1 MYYDELRVKGGK
13 DMAWKMLQNTI
24 LQMKEAT
31 DRTIGV
37 LNVAGEVCA
46 CTDPAQKGSLRED
59 ALSALEEMIGSY
71 IVYDGCTYKPV
82 ATPGAR
88 FEYVVFVSGE
98 DEYAK
103 GLAVMAALA
112 VGNAKKY
119 YDEKHDRATF
129 IKNIIL
135 DNILSGDIYMK
146 ANELRM
152 PQDVPHVVFL
162 IRQTEQCDSAA
173 MDIISNMFPDKQ
185 KDFVVSISE
194 SELALV
200 HEKGKSEDLSDFIKI
215 AESIRDTLKAELF
228 AKTEIGIG
236 TVAKT
241 LRDLA
246 ISYKEA
252 QSALAVGKMFDTER
266 EIMSY
271 ESLGI
276 GRLIYQLPTTL
287 CEMFLSEVFRDNTID
302 SLDSETLMTI
312 QKFFE
317 NNLNVS
323 ETSRNLFVHR
333 NTLVYRLEK
342 IKKITGLDLREFDHA
357 ITFKVA
363 LMVKKY
369 LSTQNSAF

>member
-1 MYYDELRVKGGK
+1 
-13 DMAWKMLQNTI
+13 MAWRMLQNTI

-37 LNVAGEVCA
+37 MNVAGEIIA
-46 CTDPAQKGSLRED
+46 CTDQSLKGTVRED
-59 ALSALEEMIGSY
+59 ALGSLEEMIGSY
-71 IVYDGCTYKPV
+71 IVQDGDTYKPV

-98 DEYAK
+98 DEHARS
-103 GLAVMAALA
+103 LAVMAALA

-152 PQDVPHVVFL
+152 PQDVPHVVYL
-162 IRQTEQCDSAA
+162 IRQTGRSDNAA
-173 MDIISNMFPDKQ
+173 VDIVSNMFPDKA
-185 KDFVVSISE
+185 KDFVVSVSE
-194 SELALV
+194 NEIALV
-200 HEKGKSEDLSDFIKI
+200 SEVSKNSDIKEFIKT
-215 AESIRDTLKAELF
+215 AEGIRDTLKSELLV
-228 AKTEIGIG
+228 KTEIGIG
-236 TVAKT
+236 AVART
-241 LRDLA
+241 LKDLA
-246 ISYKEA
+246 VSYKEA
-252 QSALAVGKMFDTER
+252 QSAINVGKMFDTER
-266 EIMSY
+266 DIMSY
-271 ESLGI
+271 ENLGI

-287 CEMFLSEVFRDNTID
+287 CEMFLSEVFKDD
-302 SLDSETLMTI
+302 SLEALDAETLMTI

-357 ITFKVA
+357 IIFKVA

-369 LSTQNSAF
+369 LSTQGSAF

>member
-1 MYYDELRVKGGK
+1 
-13 DMAWKMLQNTI
+13 MAWVMLQNTI

-37 LNVAGEVCA
+37 INVSGAVCA
-46 CTDPAQKGSLRED
+46 CTDSNLKGSVREGAINAID
-59 ALSALEEMIGSY
+59 EMIGSY
-71 IVYDGCTYKPV
+71 LVYDGYTYKPV
-82 ATPGAR
+82 STPGSR

-98 DEYAK
+98 DEQAK
-103 GLAVMAALA
+103 SLAVMASLA

-119 YDEKHDRATF
+119 YDEKHDRTTF

-146 ANELRM
+146 ASELRM
-152 PQDVPHVVFL
+152 PQDVPHIVFL
-162 IRQTEQCDSAA
+162 IRQTANADSAA
-173 MDIISNMFPDKQ
+173 LDVVSNMFPDKTR
-185 KDFVVSISE
+185 DFVISISE
-194 SELALV
+194 KEIALV
-200 HEKGKSEDLSDFIKI
+200 HQVSPADETRDFMKI
-215 AESIRDTLKAELF
+215 AENIRDTLNSELL
-228 AKTEIGIG
+228 ATTEIGLG
-236 TVAKT
+236 TVASSLK
-241 LRDLA
+241 DLA
-246 ISYKEA
+246 VSYKEA
-252 QSALAVGKMFDTER
+252 QSAIDVGKMFDTER
-266 EIMSY
+266 DIMSY
-271 ESLGI
+271 ENLGI

-287 CEMFLSEVFRDNTID
+287 CEMFLSEVFRDD
-302 SLDSETLMTI
+302 SLESLDQETLVTI

-357 ITFKVA
+357 IIFKVA

-369 LSTQNSAF
+369 LSSQNLDFQL

>member
-1 MYYDELRVKGGK
+1 MVEH
-13 DMAWKMLQNTI
+13 MAWRMLQNTI

-31 DRTIGV
+31 DRIIGV
-37 LNVAGEVCA
+37 INISGEIVA
-46 CTDPAQKGSLRED
+46 CTDPALKGTVRAG
-59 ALSALEEMIGSY
+59 ALDALEEMIGSY
-71 IVYDGCTYKPV
+71 IVQDGDTYKPV

-103 GLAVMAALA
+103 SLCVMAALA

-152 PQDVPHVVFL
+152 PQDVPYVVYL
-162 IRQTEQCDSAA
+162 IRQVENCDNAA
-173 MDIISNMFPDKQ
+173 VDIVANMFPDKS

-194 SELALV
+194 EEIALIC
-200 HEKGKSEDLSDFIKI
+200 ETNENTDPKEFIKV
-215 AESIRDTLKAELF
+215 AESIRDTLKAELLL
-228 AKTEIGIG
+228 KTEIGIG
-236 TVAKT
+236 TIAPSLK
-241 LRDLA
+241 DLA
-246 ISYKEA
+246 VSYKEA
-252 QSALAVGKMFDTER
+252 QSAINVGKIFDTER
-266 EIMSY
+266 DVMSY

-276 GRLIYQLPTTL
+276 GRIIYQLPTTL
-287 CEMFLSEVFRDNTID
+287 CEMFLSEVFKNNSLDA
-302 SLDSETLMTI
+302 LDSETLMTI

-357 ITFKVA
+357 IIFKVA

-369 LSTQNSAF
+369 LSIQGSAF

>member
-1 MYYDELRVKGGK
+1 
-13 DMAWKMLQNTI
+13 MAWRMLQNTI

-37 LNVAGEVCA
+37 MNISGEVVA
-46 CTDPAQKGSLRED
+46 CTEQSIKGTVRPA
-59 ALSALEEMIGSY
+59 ALDALEEMIGSY
-71 IVYDGCTYKPV
+71 MVRDGDTYKPV

-98 DEYAK
+98 DEYARS
-103 GLAVMAALA
+103 LCVMAALA
-112 VGNAKKY
+112 IGNAKKY

-152 PQDVPHVVFL
+152 PQDVPHIVYL
-162 IRQTEQCDSAA
+162 IRQIDQPDNAA
-173 MDIISNMFPDKQ
+173 VDVVANMFPDKS
-185 KDFVVSISE
+185 KDFVISISE
-194 SELALV
+194 DELALI
-200 HEKGKSEDLSDFIKI
+200 SEVSGNYETKDFIKV
-215 AESIRDTLKAELF
+215 AEKIRDTLKAEIF
-228 AKTEIGIG
+228 SKTEIGIG
-236 TVAKT
+236 TVAPT
-241 LRDLA
+241 LKDLA
-246 ISYKEA
+246 VSYKEA
-252 QSALAVGKMFDTER
+252 QSAINIGKMFDTER
-266 EIMSY
+266 DVMSY
-271 ESLGI
+271 ENLGI
-276 GRLIYQLPTTL
+276 GRLIYQLPTTV
-287 CEMFLSEVFRDNTID
+287 CEMFLSEVFKESSLDA
-302 SLDSETLMTI
+302 LDSETLMTI

-357 ITFKVA
+357 IIFKVA
-363 LMVKKY
+363 LMVKRY
-369 LSTQNSAF
+369 LSIQGSVF

>member
-1 MYYDELRVKGGK
+1 
-13 DMAWKMLQNTI
+13 MAWRMLQNTI

-31 DRTIGV
+31 DRTVGV
-37 LNVAGEVCA
+37 MNVTGEVVA
-46 CTDPAQKGSLRED
+46 CTDQSLKGTLRDD
-59 ALSALEEMIGSY
+59 ALGALEEMIGSY
-71 IVYDGCTYKPV
+71 MVRDGYTYKPV

-98 DEYAK
+98 DEYARS
-103 GLAVMAALA
+103 LAVMAALA

-146 ANELRM
+146 ASELRM
-152 PQDVPHVVFL
+152 PQDVPHVVYL
-162 IRQTEQCDSAA
+162 IRQVEHCDTAA
-173 MDIISNMFPDKQ
+173 IDIVSNMFPDKM
-185 KDFVVSISE
+185 KDFVISISE
-194 SELALV
+194 TELAV
-200 HEKGKSEDLSDFIKI
+200 VCETSKNADTKQFIKV
-215 AESIRDTLKAELF
+215 AESIRDTLKAELLTI
-228 AKTEIGIG
+228 TEIGIG
-236 TVAKT
+236 TVALT
-241 LRDLA
+241 LKDLA
-246 ISYKEA
+246 GSYKEA
-252 QSALAVGKMFDTER
+252 QSAINVGKMFDTER
-266 EIMSY
+266 DVMSY
-271 ESLGI
+271 ENLGI

-287 CEMFLSEVFRDNTID
+287 CEMFLSEVFKDNSLD

-357 ITFKVA
+357 IIFKVA

-369 LSTQNSAF
+369 LSIQGSAF

>member
-1 MYYDELRVKGGK
+1 
-13 DMAWKMLQNTI
+13 MAWRMLQNTI

-31 DRTIGV
+31 DRTVGV
-37 LNVAGEVCA
+37 MNVAGEIVA
-46 CTDPAQKGSLRED
+46 CTDQTLKGTVRED

-71 IVYDGCTYKPV
+71 IVQDGDTYKPV

-98 DEYAK
+98 DEYARS
-103 GLAVMAALA
+103 LAVMAALA

-146 ANELRM
+146 ASELRM
-152 PQDVPHVVFL
+152 PLDVPHIVFL
-162 IRQTEQCDSAA
+162 IRQIDGADNAA
-173 MDIISNMFPDKQ
+173 LDVVSNMFPDKM
-185 KDFVVSISE
+185 KDFVVSVSE
-194 SELALV
+194 DELALIREV
-200 HEKGKSEDLSDFIKI
+200 SADDDLKSFIKL
-215 AESIRDTLKAELF
+215 AEGIRDTLKSELL

-236 TVAKT
+236 TIAPSLK
-241 LRDLA
+241 DLA

-252 QSALAVGKMFDTER
+252 QSAINIGKLFDTER
-266 EIMSY
+266 DVMSY
-271 ESLGI
+271 ENLGI
-276 GRLIYQLPTTL
+276 GRLIYQLPTRL
-287 CEMFLSEVFRDNTID
+287 CEMFLSEVFKDN
-302 SLDSETLMTI
+302 SLEALDSETLMTI

-357 ITFKVA
+357 IIFKVA

-369 LSTQNSAF
+369 LSIQGSAF

>member
-1 MYYDELRVKGGK
+1 
-13 DMAWKMLQNTI
+13 MAWRMLQNTI

-37 LNVAGEVCA
+37 MNVSGEVVA
-46 CTDPAQKGSLRED
+46 CTEQSLKGTVRES

-71 IVYDGCTYKPV
+71 MVRDGDTYKPV

-98 DEYAK
+98 DEYARS
-103 GLAVMAALA
+103 LCVMAALA
-112 VGNAKKY
+112 IGNAKKY

-152 PQDVPHVVFL
+152 PQDVPHIVYL
-162 IRQTEQCDSAA
+162 IRQLDQPDNAA
-173 MDIISNMFPDKQ
+173 VDVVANMFPDKA

-194 SELALV
+194 SEIALI
-200 HEKGKSEDLSDFIKI
+200 SEVSGSYETRDFIKT
-215 AESIRDTLKAELF
+215 AEKIRDTLNAELLS
-228 AKTEIGIG
+228 KTEIGIG
-236 TVAKT
+236 TVAPT
-241 LRDLA
+241 LKDLA
-246 ISYKEA
+246 VSYKEA
-252 QSALAVGKMFDTER
+252 QSAINIGKMFDTER
-266 EIMSY
+266 DVMSY
-271 ESLGI
+271 ENLGI
-276 GRLIYQLPTTL
+276 GRLIYQLPTTV
-287 CEMFLSEVFRDNTID
+287 CEMFLSEVFKD
-302 SLDSETLMTI
+302 SSLDGLDSETLMTI

-357 ITFKVA
+357 IIFKVA
-363 LMVKKY
+363 LMVKRY
-369 LSTQNSAF
+369 LSIQGSAF

>member
-1 MYYDELRVKGGK
+1 
-13 DMAWKMLQNTI
+13 MAWRMLQNTI

-37 LNVAGEVCA
+37 MNVAGEVVA
-46 CTDPAQKGSLRED
+46 CTDQSLKGSLRES
-59 ALSALEEMIGSY
+59 ALDALEEMIGSY
-71 IVYDGCTYKPV
+71 IVFDGDTYKPV

-98 DEYAK
+98 DEYARS
-103 GLAVMAALA
+103 LAVMASLA
-112 VGNAKKY
+112 IGNAKKY

-146 ANELRM
+146 ANELRL
-152 PQDVPHVVFL
+152 PLDVPHIVYL
-162 IRQTEQCDSAA
+162 IRQVDGADTAA
-173 MDIISNMFPDKQ
+173 VDIVSNMFPDKD
-185 KDFVVSISE
+185 KDYVVSVSETEIAVISE
-194 SELALV
+194 TT
-200 HEKGKSEDLSDFIKI
+200 EDTETKEFIKV
-215 AESIRDTLKAELF
+215 AESIRDTLKAELL

-236 TVAKT
+236 KIAPSLKDIAV
-241 LRDLA
+241 
-246 ISYKEA
+246 SYKEA
-252 QSALAVGKMFDTER
+252 QSAINVGKMFDTER
-266 EIMSY
+266 DVMSY
-271 ESLGI
+271 ENLGI

-287 CEMFLSEVFRDNTID
+287 CQMFLSEVFKDN
-302 SLDSETLMTI
+302 SLEQLDSETLMTI

-357 ITFKVA
+357 IIFKVA

-369 LSTQNSAF
+369 LSIQGTAF

>member
-1 MYYDELRVKGGK
+1 
-13 DMAWKMLQNTI
+13 MAWRMLQNTI

-31 DRTIGV
+31 DRTVGV
-37 LNVAGEVCA
+37 MNVAGEVVA
-46 CTDPAQKGSLRED
+46 CTDQSLKGTFRED
-59 ALSALEEMIGSY
+59 ILGALEEMIGSY
-71 IVYDGCTYKPV
+71 MVRDGDTYKPV

-98 DEYAK
+98 DEYARS
-103 GLAVMAALA
+103 LAVMAALA

-119 YDEKHDRATF
+119 YDEKHDQATF

-146 ANELRM
+146 ASELRM
-152 PQDVPHVVFL
+152 PQDVPHIVYL
-162 IRQTEQCDSAA
+162 IRQVEHCDTAA
-173 MDIISNMFPDKQ
+173 IDIVSNMFPDKT
-185 KDFVVSISE
+185 KDFVISISE
-194 SELALV
+194 TELAV
-200 HEKGKSEDLSDFIKI
+200 VCETSKNADTKQFVKV
-215 AESIRDTLKAELF
+215 AESIRDTLKAELLT
-228 AKTEIGIG
+228 KTEIGIG
-236 TVAKT
+236 TVAYT
-241 LRDLA
+241 LKDLA
-246 ISYKEA
+246 GSYKEA
-252 QSALAVGKMFDTER
+252 QSAINVGKMFDTER
-266 EIMSY
+266 DVMSY
-271 ESLGI
+271 ENLGI

-287 CEMFLSEVFRDNTID
+287 CEMFLSEVFKDNSLD
-302 SLDSETLMTI
+302 ALDSETLMTI

-357 ITFKVA
+357 IIFKVA

-369 LSTQNSAF
+369 LSIQGSVF

>member
-1 MYYDELRVKGGK
+1 
-13 DMAWKMLQNTI
+13 MAWLMLQNTI

-31 DRTIGV
+31 DRAVGV
-37 LNVAGEVCA
+37 IDTSGTVCA
-46 CTDPAQKGSLRED
+46 CTDLSLKGTVRED
-59 ALSALEEMIGSY
+59 AVSALEEMVGSFL
-71 IVYDGCTYKPV
+71 VFDGVTYKPV
-82 ATPGAR
+82 STPGTR
-88 FEYVVFVSGE
+88 FEYVVFVEGE
-98 DEYAK
+98 DEHAK
-103 GLAVMAALA
+103 SLAIMAALA
-112 VGNAKKY
+112 VGNAKRY

-152 PQDVPHVVFL
+152 AQEVPHVVFL
-162 IRQTEQCDSAA
+162 IRQTEQCDAA
-173 MDIISNMFPDKQ
+173 AIDIITSMFPDKQ
-185 KDFVVSISE
+185 KDFVISISE
-194 SELALV
+194 NEIALV
-200 HEKGKSEDLSDFIKI
+200 HEVSLISESRDFIRI
-215 AESIRDTLKAELF
+215 AENIRDTLKSELLT
-228 AKTEIGIG
+228 KTEIGIG
-236 TVAKT
+236 TVAKN
-241 LRDLA
+241 LKDLA
-246 ISYKEA
+246 VSYKEA
-252 QSALAVGKMFDTER
+252 QSAINVGKMFDTER

-271 ESLGI
+271 ENLGI

-287 CEMFLSEVFRDNTID
+287 CEMFLSEVFPDN
-302 SLDSETLMTI
+302 SLEALDSETLMTI

-342 IKKITGLDLREFDHA
+342 IKKVTGLDLREFDHA

-369 LSTQNSAF
+369 LSTQNSSF

>member
-1 MYYDELRVKGGK
+1 
-13 DMAWKMLQNTI
+13 MAWRMLQNTI

-31 DRTIGV
+31 DRTVGV
-37 LNVAGEVCA
+37 MNVAGEIVA
-46 CTDPAQKGSLRED
+46 CTDQSLKGTLREE

-71 IVYDGCTYKPV
+71 IVQDGDTYKPV

-98 DEYAK
+98 DEYARS
-103 GLAVMAALA
+103 LAVMAALA

-146 ANELRM
+146 ASELRM
-152 PQDVPHVVFL
+152 PIDVPHIVFL
-162 IRQTEQCDSAA
+162 IRQIDGADNAA
-173 MDIISNMFPDKQ
+173 VDVVSNMFPDKM
-185 KDFVVSISE
+185 KDFVVS
-194 SELALV
+194 V
-200 HEKGKSEDLSDFIKI
+200 SEDEIALIREVSGDDDLKSFIKL
-215 AESIRDTLKAELF
+215 AESIRDTLKSELL

-236 TVAKT
+236 TIAPSLK
-241 LRDLA
+241 DLA
-246 ISYKEA
+246 VSYKEA
-252 QSALAVGKMFDTER
+252 QSAINIGKLFDTER
-266 EIMSY
+266 DVMSY
-271 ESLGI
+271 ENLGI
-276 GRLIYQLPTTL
+276 GRLIYQLPTRL
-287 CEMFLSEVFRDNTID
+287 CEMFLSEVFKDNSLE

-357 ITFKVA
+357 IIFKVA

-369 LSTQNSAF
+369 LSIQGSAF

>member
-1 MYYDELRVKGGK
+1 
-13 DMAWKMLQNTI
+13 MAWRMLQNTI

-31 DRTIGV
+31 DRTVGV
-37 LNVAGEVCA
+37 MNVTGEVVA
-46 CTDPAQKGSLRED
+46 CTDQSLKGTFRDD

-71 IVYDGCTYKPV
+71 MVRDGDTYKPV

-98 DEYAK
+98 DEYARS
-103 GLAVMAALA
+103 LAVMAALA

-119 YDEKHDRATF
+119 YDEKHDQATF

-146 ANELRM
+146 ASELRM
-152 PQDVPHVVFL
+152 PQDVPHVVYL
-162 IRQTEQCDSAA
+162 IRQVEHCDTAA
-173 MDIISNMFPDKQ
+173 IDIVSNMFPDKM
-185 KDFVVSISE
+185 KDFVISISE
-194 SELALV
+194 TELAV
-200 HEKGKSEDLSDFIKI
+200 VCETSKNTEAKQFIKV
-215 AESIRDTLKAELF
+215 AESIRDTLKAELLT
-228 AKTEIGIG
+228 KTEIGIG
-236 TVAKT
+236 TVAHT
-241 LRDLA
+241 LKDLA
-246 ISYKEA
+246 GSYKEA
-252 QSALAVGKMFDTER
+252 QSAINVGKMFDTER
-266 EIMSY
+266 DVMSY
-271 ESLGI
+271 ENLGI

-287 CEMFLSEVFRDNTID
+287 CEMFLSEVFKDNSLD
-302 SLDSETLMTI
+302 ALDSETLMTI

-357 ITFKVA
+357 IIFKVA

-369 LSTQNSAF
+369 LSIQGSAF

>member
-1 MYYDELRVKGGK
+1 
-13 DMAWKMLQNTI
+13 MAWRMLQNTI

-37 LNVAGEVCA
+37 MNIAGEVVA
-46 CTDPAQKGSLRED
+46 CTDQSLKGTLRDD

-71 IVYDGCTYKPV
+71 MVQDGDTYKPV

-98 DEYAK
+98 DEHARS
-103 GLAVMAALA
+103 LAVMAALA

-146 ANELRM
+146 ASELRM
-152 PQDVPHVVFL
+152 PQDVPHVVYL
-162 IRQTEQCDSAA
+162 IRQVEHCDTAA
-173 MDIISNMFPDKQ
+173 IDIVSNMFPDKM

-194 SELALV
+194 TELAV
-200 HEKGKSEDLSDFIKI
+200 VCETSKNADPKQFIKV
-215 AESIRDTLKAELF
+215 AESIRDTLKSELL

-236 TVAKT
+236 TVAST
-241 LRDLA
+241 LKDLA
-246 ISYKEA
+246 VSYKEA
-252 QSALAVGKMFDTER
+252 QSAINVGKMFDTER
-266 EIMSY
+266 DVMSY
-271 ESLGI
+271 ENLGI

-287 CEMFLSEVFRDNTID
+287 CEMFLSEVFKDNSLD
-302 SLDSETLMTI
+302 ALDSETLMTI

-357 ITFKVA
+357 IIFKVA

-369 LSTQNSAF
+369 LSIQGSAF

>member
-1 MYYDELRVKGGK
+1 
-13 DMAWKMLQNTI
+13 MAWRMLQNTI

-31 DRTIGV
+31 DRTVGV
-37 LNVAGEVCA
+37 MNVAGEIVA
-46 CTDPAQKGSLRED
+46 CTDQSLKGTVREE
-59 ALSALEEMIGSY
+59 ALGALEEMIGSY
-71 IVYDGCTYKPV
+71 IVQDGDTYKPV

-98 DEYAK
+98 DEYARS
-103 GLAVMAALA
+103 LAVMAALA

-146 ANELRM
+146 ASELRM
-152 PQDVPHVVFL
+152 PLDVPHIVFL
-162 IRQTEQCDSAA
+162 IRQVDGADNAA
-173 MDIISNMFPDKQ
+173 VDVVSNMFPDKM
-185 KDFVVSISE
+185 KDFVVS
-194 SELALV
+194 V
-200 HEKGKSEDLSDFIKI
+200 SEDEIALIREVAADDDLKSFIKL
-215 AESIRDTLKAELF
+215 AENIRDTLKSELL

-236 TVAKT
+236 TIANSLK
-241 LRDLA
+241 DLA
-246 ISYKEA
+246 VSYKEA
-252 QSALAVGKMFDTER
+252 QSAINIGKLFDTER
-266 EIMSY
+266 DVMSY
-271 ESLGI
+271 ENLGI
-276 GRLIYQLPTTL
+276 GRLIYQLPTRL
-287 CEMFLSEVFRDNTID
+287 CEMFLSEVFKDNSLE

-357 ITFKVA
+357 IIFKVA

-369 LSTQNSAF
+369 LSIQGSAF

>member
-1 MYYDELRVKGGK
+1 
-13 DMAWKMLQNTI
+13 MAWKMLQNTI

-37 LNVAGEVCA
+37 MNVTGEVVA
-46 CTDPAQKGSLRED
+46 CTDQSLKGSLRES
-59 ALSALEEMIGSY
+59 ALDALEEMIGSY
-71 IVYDGCTYKPV
+71 IVFDGDTYKPV

-88 FEYVVFVSGE
+88 FEYVIFVSGE
-98 DEYAK
+98 DEYARS
-103 GLAVMAALA
+103 LAVMASLA

-129 IKNIIL
+129 IKNVIL

-146 ANELRM
+146 ANELRL
-152 PQDVPHVVFL
+152 PLDVPHIVYL
-162 IRQTEQCDSAA
+162 IRQVDGADTAA
-173 MDIISNMFPDKQ
+173 VDIVSNMFPDKD
-185 KDFVVSISE
+185 KDYVVSVSETEIAVISE
-194 SELALV
+194 TAKDTET
-200 HEKGKSEDLSDFIKI
+200 KQFIKV
-215 AESIRDTLKAELF
+215 AESIRDTLKAELL

-236 TVAKT
+236 
-241 LRDLA
+241 
-246 ISYKEA
+246 
-252 QSALAVGKMFDTER
+252 KMFDTER
-266 EIMSY
+266 DVMSY
-271 ESLGI
+271 ENLGI
-276 GRLIYQLPTTL
+276 GRLIYQLPTTI
-287 CEMFLSEVFRDNTID
+287 CQMFLSEVFKDN
-302 SLDSETLMTI
+302 SLEQLDSETLMTI

-357 ITFKVA
+357 IIFKVA

-369 LSTQNSAF
+369 LSIQGTAF

>member
-1 MYYDELRVKGGK
+1 
-13 DMAWKMLQNTI
+13 MAWRMLQNTI

-31 DRTIGV
+31 DRTVGV
-37 LNVAGEVCA
+37 MNVTGEVVA
-46 CTDPAQKGSLRED
+46 CTDQSLKGTLRDD

-71 IVYDGCTYKPV
+71 MVRDGDTYKPV

-98 DEYAK
+98 DEYARS
-103 GLAVMAALA
+103 LAVMAALA

-119 YDEKHDRATF
+119 YDEKHDQATF

-146 ANELRM
+146 ASELRM
-152 PQDVPHVVFL
+152 PQDVPHVVYL
-162 IRQTEQCDSAA
+162 IRQVEHCDTAA
-173 MDIISNMFPDKQ
+173 IDIVSNMFPDKM
-185 KDFVVSISE
+185 KDFVISISE
-194 SELALV
+194 TELAV
-200 HEKGKSEDLSDFIKI
+200 VCETSKNTEAKQFIKV
-215 AESIRDTLKAELF
+215 AESIRDTLKAELLT
-228 AKTEIGIG
+228 KTEIGIG
-236 TVAKT
+236 TVAHT
-241 LRDLA
+241 LKDLA
-246 ISYKEA
+246 GSYKEA
-252 QSALAVGKMFDTER
+252 QSAINVGKMFDTER
-266 EIMSY
+266 DVMSY
-271 ESLGI
+271 ENLGI

-287 CEMFLSEVFRDNTID
+287 CEMFLSEVFKDNSLD
-302 SLDSETLMTI
+302 ALDSETLMTI

-357 ITFKVA
+357 IIFKVA

-369 LSTQNSAF
+369 LSIQGSAF

>member
-1 MYYDELRVKGGK
+1 
-13 DMAWKMLQNTI
+13 MAWRMLQNTI

-37 LNVAGEVCA
+37 MNIAGEIVA
-46 CTDPAQKGSLRED
+46 CTDQSLKGTVRD
-59 ALSALEEMIGSY
+59 GALDALEEMIGSY
-71 IVYDGCTYKPV
+71 IVQDGDTYKPV

-98 DEYAK
+98 DEYARS
-103 GLAVMAALA
+103 LAVMAALA

-146 ANELRM
+146 ANELRV
-152 PQDVPHVVFL
+152 PLDVPHVVYL
-162 IRQTEQCDSAA
+162 IRQVDHCDTAA
-173 MDIISNMFPDKQ
+173 VDIVSNMFPDKA
-185 KDFVVSISE
+185 KDFVVSVSE
-194 SELALV
+194 AEIAV
-200 HEKGKSEDLSDFIKI
+200 IRETTKGADSRGFIKT
-215 AESIRDTLKAELF
+215 AEGIRDTLKSELLT
-228 AKTEIGIG
+228 KTEIGIG
-236 TVAKT
+236 TIAPSLK
-241 LRDLA
+241 DLA
-246 ISYKEA
+246 VSYKEA
-252 QSALAVGKMFDTER
+252 QSAINVGKMFDTER
-266 EIMSY
+266 DIMSY
-271 ESLGI
+271 ENLGI

-287 CEMFLSEVFRDNTID
+287 CEMFLSEVFKDNSLD
-302 SLDSETLMTI
+302 ALDSETLMTI

-357 ITFKVA
+357 IIFKVA

-369 LSTQNSAF
+369 LSIQGSAF

>member
-1 MYYDELRVKGGK
+1 
-13 DMAWKMLQNTI
+13 MAWRMLQNTI

-37 LNVAGEVCA
+37 MNVAGEVVA
-46 CTDPAQKGSLRED
+46 CTDQSLKGGLRES
-59 ALSALEEMIGSY
+59 ALDALEEMIGSY
-71 IVYDGCTYKPV
+71 IVFDGDTYKPV

-98 DEYAK
+98 DEYARS
-103 GLAVMAALA
+103 LAVMASLA

-146 ANELRM
+146 ANELRL
-152 PQDVPHVVFL
+152 PLDVPHIVYL
-162 IRQTEQCDSAA
+162 IRQVDGADTAA
-173 MDIISNMFPDKQ
+173 VDIVSNMFPDKD
-185 KDFVVSISE
+185 KDYVVSVSETEIAVISE
-194 SELALV
+194 TT
-200 HEKGKSEDLSDFIKI
+200 EDTETKEFIKV
-215 AESIRDTLKAELF
+215 AESIRDTLKAELLT
-228 AKTEIGIG
+228 KTEIGIG
-236 TVAKT
+236 KIAPSLKDIAV
-241 LRDLA
+241 
-246 ISYKEA
+246 SYKEA
-252 QSALAVGKMFDTER
+252 QSAINIGKMFDTER
-266 EIMSY
+266 DVMSY
-271 ESLGI
+271 ENLGI
-276 GRLIYQLPTTL
+276 GRLIYQLPTTI
-287 CEMFLSEVFRDNTID
+287 CQMFLSEVFKDN
-302 SLDSETLMTI
+302 SLEQLDSETLMTI

-357 ITFKVA
+357 IIFKVA

-369 LSTQNSAF
+369 LSIQGTAF